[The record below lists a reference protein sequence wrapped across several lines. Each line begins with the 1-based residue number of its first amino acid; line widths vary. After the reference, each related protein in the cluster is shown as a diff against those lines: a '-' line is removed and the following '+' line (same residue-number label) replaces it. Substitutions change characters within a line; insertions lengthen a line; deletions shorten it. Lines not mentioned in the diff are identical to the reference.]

1 MAKVE
6 LKQPIVQEIS
16 ENIKDAQSVVV
27 VDYRGLTVAEDTQ
40 LRKALREAG
49 VTYKVYKNTL
59 VSRAVEGT
67 QFESLRDVLEGPNAF
82 AISTTDATAPA
93 RVLADFAKKAPALE
107 VKAGVVEGNFY
118 DEAGMKAISSIPSRE
133 VLLSKLLGSLQSPI
147 TNLARVLNQIAEK
160 GGAADAAVEAAP
172 AEEAPA
178 ADEAAEQEDAQE
190 ETGEEPAAEEQ
201 NEEPAEEEEPAAE
214 AQNRETRVTESVNI
228 RSEASTDSD
237 RIALAYQGDA
247 ITQIE
252 SYDNGWSKV
261 EYKGETGYVKTE
273 FLE

>member
-1 MAKVE
+1 MAI
-6 LKQPIVQEIS
+6 LKNVGLKTSTIDE
-16 ENIKDAQSVVV
+16 IKDNFDGAQGVVV
-27 VDYRGLTVAEDTQ
+27 VNYSGLTVEQDTQ
-40 LRKALREAG
+40 LRKQLREAG

-178 ADEAAEQEDAQE
+178 AEAAE
-190 ETGEEPAAEEQ
+190 T
-201 NEEPAEEEEPAAE
+201 PAE
-214 AQNRETRVTESVNI
+214 
-228 RSEASTDSD
+228 
-237 RIALAYQGDA
+237 
-247 ITQIE
+247 
-252 SYDNGWSKV
+252 
-261 EYKGETGYVKTE
+261 
-273 FLE
+273 